1 MRHAIS
7 SFKQHLNAPLA
18 DYFRG
23 ESGRPHAA
31 RSRAWAQIALPRLD
45 RSAKAVVTLAARGNH
60 AEALVLLR
68 EAAELLKR
76 AGYPASPEDEPL
88 FTLGSVLDPAAGQA
102 LTPTEAAA
110 HYAEIEPILR
120 QILEVGRVTPRQLAR
135 RRIAGWVLLAA
146 VLVAWAALS
155 LRPRANLALHHRAEA
170 SSSALDTNPLGA
182 VDGFRHGQL
191 GFHSKEEDGAW
202 LVIDLGA
209 PHSLRQVLA
218 FGRADC
224 CFDQSIPLRLQAS
237 LDGQAYQTLAERTT
251 PFSQFDPWRVE
262 LKGQQRAR
270 YLRFQIAKRGFLVLS
285 EVEVYGH

>member
-1 MRHAIS
+1 
-7 SFKQHLNAPLA
+7 LNAPLA

-23 ESGRPHAA
+23 DSGRPQAA
-31 RSRAWAQIALPRLD
+31 QSRAWARSALPRLD
-45 RSAKAVVTLAARGNH
+45 RSAKAIVTLAARGNH
-60 AEALVLLR
+60 TEALVLLR
-68 EAAELLKR
+68 EAAEILKR

-88 FTLGSVLDPAAGQA
+88 FTLCSVLDPDAGRA
-102 LTPTEAAA
+102 LTPSEAAA
-110 HYAEIEPILR
+110 HYAELEPILR
-120 QILEVGRVTPRQLAR
+120 QILEIGRVTPRQLAR
-135 RRIAGWVLLAA
+135 RRIAGWVFLATM
-146 VLVAWAALS
+146 LVAGTALS
-155 LRPRANLALHHRAEA
+155 LRPRENLALHQHAQA
-170 SSSALDTNPLGA
+170 SSSGFNTNPLGA

-191 GFHSKEEDGAW
+191 GFHSQEEDGAW

-224 CFDQSIPLRLQAS
+224 CFDQSIPLRLQGS

-262 LKGQQRAR
+262 LGGQQRAR